1 MPSVFFSGGTISIK
15 VSGAAGSTST
25 LVDKSTGVVL
35 SVTPTFIEND
45 EVLLNIRASRT
56 FVEDNGDNSNVALN
70 LTRNS
75 VNAVARV
82 KFGQTFVMNGLI
94 EREKDLSQN
103 GVPFLQDIPVLQYF
117 FKRSITTDYNRQILT
132 LLTVRKLVD
141 DDESA
146 AKAKNKDPRATVSM
160 HKLSDQVEEFMN
172 LQNNMPVMDEVIT
185 GLKKDNFLFQ
195 KLSQRDLIQDSYGSQ
210 KFVDRLI
217 GDLKDL
223 LYF

>member
-1 MPSVFFSGGTISIK
+1 
-15 VSGAAGSTST
+15 
-25 LVDKSTGVVL
+25 
-35 SVTPTFIEND
+35 
-45 EVLLNIRASRT
+45 
-56 FVEDNGDNSNVALN
+56 
-70 LTRNS
+70 
-75 VNAVARV
+75 
-82 KFGQTFVMNGLI
+82 
-94 EREKDLSQN
+94 
-103 GVPFLQDIPVLQYF
+103 
-117 FKRSITTDYNRQILT
+117 

-160 HKLSDQVEEFMN
+160 HKLSDQVEEFMS
-172 LQNNMPVMDEVIT
+172 LQNNMPVMDEVIA

>member
-1 MPSVFFSGGTISIK
+1 
-15 VSGAAGSTST
+15 
-25 LVDKSTGVVL
+25 
-35 SVTPTFIEND
+35 
-45 EVLLNIRASRT
+45 
-56 FVEDNGDNSNVALN
+56 
-70 LTRNS
+70 
-75 VNAVARV
+75 
-82 KFGQTFVMNGLI
+82 MNGLI